1 MLLREQIHT
10 TLLNALGPQEREL
23 RNLHLSLRLLTRHF
37 NGAFR
42 YPVLVCHDSEVPSKE
57 RRRLQEVGGGLL
69 RFSRVHN
76 ELPEQSSAVQC
87 DECMASVAFRPA
99 DAATRSRA
107 SARASAPAAAAP
119 AVAPSAAPATAT
131 HECRF
136 FFVDA
141 ARLLDFEGAIMPH
154 YQQLLR
160 AHPGTRTPV
169 AHA

>member
-1 MLLREQIHT
+1 MLC
-10 TLLNALGPQEREL
+10 TLLTEAHALCGLQ
-23 RNLHLSLRLLTRHF
+23 
-37 NGAFR
+37 
-42 YPVLVCHDSEVPSKE
+42 VCPRCCKE
-57 RRRLQEVGGGLL
+57 GRWGDEAK
-69 RFSRVHN
+69 SWHVHN
-76 ELPEQSSAVQC
+76 ELPEQSSAVHC
-87 DECMASVAFRPA
+87 DECAASVAFRPA

-107 SARASAPAAAAP
+107 SARASAPAAAP

-131 HECRF
+131 DECRF

-160 AHPGTRTPV
+160 AHPGTRARL